1 MYRRVDTRGSK
12 FEFNHFTMKPKVQ
25 ITIPSTF
32 TATAKSLLTRITHG
46 TPLQGLELVYTPHDH
61 WPLPRS
67 PSYGKALRISV
78 LDSSFN
84 PPTLAHLALAKAPPS
99 PSISNEDV
107 TSGWRD
113 AYDAGLLLLSV
124 RNADKTL
131 KQGDAT
137 YLQRLEM
144 MYLLTRDVEHPHPE
158 VEENSGVDSNVAIAI
173 IDEPTFIGK
182 STALLTFLRSRLS
195 SFSSAGPAPNRPI
208 PRLTFLLGID
218 TLERLFS
225 PRYYP
230 SQSEESMLRSLRYFF
245 GQEEGSTIVCA
256 RRDLAS
262 YPSSSSS
269 SQSPPP
275 ATGTLEDLEIPQ
287 TAKEFFLADQIKL
300 IDIGVKERAFS
311 SSQVRQLVRSA
322 SGSSSCD
329 GWKQMAS
336 PRIARYVEERGLYLQ

>member
-1 MYRRVDTRGSK
+1 M
-12 FEFNHFTMKPKVQ
+12 
-25 ITIPSTF
+25 IPSTF
-32 TATAKSLLTRITHG
+32 TATAKSLLSRSIT
-46 TPLQGLELVYTPHDH
+46 QGVELVYTPHDH

-67 PSYGKALRISV
+67 PLSYGKTLRISV

-84 PPTLAHLALAKAPPS
+84 PPTLAHLALAKAPLP

-107 TSGWRD
+107 ISGRRD

-131 KQGDAT
+131 EQGDAT
-137 YLQRLEM
+137 YLQRLET
-144 MYLLTRDVEHPHPE
+144 MYLLAKDIEHPHPE
-158 VEENSGVDSNVAIAI
+158 VEENMDDSGVDSNVAIAI

-195 SFSSAGPAPNRPI
+195 SFSSAGPAPNRPT
-208 PRLTFLLGID
+208 PRLTFLLGLD

-256 RRDLAS
+256 RRDPAS
-262 YPSSSSS
+262 YPPFSPS
-269 SQSPPP
+269 SQSSPP
-275 ATGTLEDLEIPQ
+275 ATGTPEDPGIPR

-300 IDIGVKERAFS
+300 IDIGVTEWAFS
-311 SSQVRQLVRSA
+311 SSQVRQLLRST
-322 SGSSSCD
+322 SSPSSCD
-329 GWKQMAS
+329 GWKKMVS
-336 PRIARYVEERGLYLQ
+336 SRIARYVEERGMYLQ

>member
-1 MYRRVDTRGSK
+1 M
-12 FEFNHFTMKPKVQ
+12 HFTMKPNLQ
-25 ITIPSTF
+25 ITIPTTF
-32 TATAKSLLTRITHG
+32 TAAVTSLLSRITHG
-46 TPLQGLELVYTPHDH
+46 TASQGVGLVYTPHDH

-67 PSYGKALRISV
+67 PSYAKTKDTIRISV

-84 PPTLAHLALAKAPPS
+84 PPTLAHLALAKASFPLS
-99 PSISNEDV
+99 TSNEDV
-107 TSGWRD
+107 TSGRRD
-113 AYDAGLLLLSV
+113 AYDASLLLLSV
-124 RNADKTL
+124 RNADKAL

-144 MYLLTRDVEHPHPE
+144 MYLLARDIEHPHLE
-158 VEENSGVDSNVAIAI
+158 VEENMDDSEVDSNVAIAI

-195 SFSSAGPAPNRPI
+195 SFSSAELAPNRPT
-208 PRLTFLLGID
+208 PRLTFLLGVD

-245 GQEEGSTIVCA
+245 GQDEGSTIVCA
-256 RRDLAS
+256 RRDPAS
-262 YPSSSSS
+262 YPSASSPSS

-275 ATGTLEDLEIPQ
+275 ATGTPEDLGIPQ

-311 SSQVRQLVRSA
+311 SSQVRQLVQSA
-322 SGSSSCD
+322 SSPSASSPSSCD
-329 GWKQMAS
+329 GWKKMVS
-336 PRIARYVEERGLYLQ
+336 PRIARYVEERGMYLQ